1 MTHVSRWKLP
11 KTEEK
16 NLFDALR
23 LVLTRLTKD
32 REMEMFLG
40 SLLTATEK
48 LMLAKRLAIIV
59 LLEEGLT
66 ESQIAEALHVT
77 RITVAKMRYFFE
89 SRGQGYKVALAK
101 LAQQKQLEEFKK
113 LLFSF
118 LSYAAKAAGGRI

>member
-11 KTEEK
+11 KEEEK
-16 NLFDALR
+16 NLIDALR

-32 REMEMFLG
+32 EEMEAFLD
-40 SLLTATEK
+40 SLLTETEK
-48 LMLAKRLAIIV
+48 IMLAKRLALVV

-77 RITVAKMRYFFE
+77 RITVSKMHYFFE
-89 SRGQGYKVALAK
+89 SRGHGYKLALKK
-101 LAQQKQLEEFKK
+101 LAEQKMLDEFKK

-118 LSYAAKAAGGRI
+118 LAYAAKASSGRI

>member
-11 KTEEK
+11 KEEEK
-16 NLFDALR
+16 NLIGALR

-32 REMEMFLG
+32 EEMEIFLG
-40 SLLTATEK
+40 SLLTETEK
-48 LMLAKRLAIIV
+48 LMLAKRLALVV

-89 SRGQGYKVALAK
+89 SRGQGYKLALNK
-101 LAQQKQLEEFKK
+101 LAQQKQLDEFKK
-113 LLFSF
+113 LLFRF
-118 LSYAAKAAGGRI
+118 LSYSAKAAGGRV